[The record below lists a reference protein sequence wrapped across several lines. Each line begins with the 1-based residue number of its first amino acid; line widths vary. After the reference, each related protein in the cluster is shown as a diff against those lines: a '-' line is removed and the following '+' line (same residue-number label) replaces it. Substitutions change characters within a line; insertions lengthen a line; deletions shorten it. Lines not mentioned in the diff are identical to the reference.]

1 MKRSNIKDFNMK
13 RSFFGKMMTKALFFK
28 YSSSQNYYYTKDIN
42 DIMADARTP
51 AVIKYKDFTTLDE
64 EDEFLKRYYK
74 FNEYD
79 YKIGLLVEY
88 YKYHKD
94 IARMFMLPTTDTL
107 HTYHDKR
114 RKLEYI
120 RITSMLKST
129 ENKKLKYHKE
139 FGNNAKGGNKI

>member
-1 MKRSNIKDFNMK
+1 MK

-74 FNEYD
+74 FHEYD